1 MIHAMSV
8 RQHYSHQDV
17 LGIKVG
23 RLDKG
28 LNTQFIVYRLG
39 DTIIDAGPSNQ
50 WRHVLKFLKQ
60 QPVSQ
65 LLLTHHHEDHSG
77 NAYKIGKEFNLVPK
91 APALSQQKLAQGY
104 PTPFIQ
110 KVVWGNLKPVQS
122 QALAPCEYLSDGSE
136 IIPVHTPGHAKDL
149 TCFYLPKQGYFF
161 SGDLF
166 IANKLKMMRSD
177 ENLVELVASMQK
189 VLELDFDVLFCPHAG
204 IVKQG
209 KAPLQQKLDYI
220 LDMCAQV
227 QALTAKGWDTQ
238 AVCDKLLGPKD
249 MMGRVTG
256 GNFSKLNLI
265 NQCDLVTL

>member
-1 MIHAMSV
+1 
-8 RQHYSHQDV
+8 
-17 LGIKVG
+17 
-23 RLDKG
+23 
-28 LNTQFIVYRLG
+28 
-39 DTIIDAGPSNQ
+39 
-50 WRHVLKFLKQ
+50 
-60 QPVSQ
+60 
-65 LLLTHHHEDHSG
+65 
-77 NAYKIGKEFNLVPK
+77 
-91 APALSQQKLAQGY
+91 
-104 PTPFIQ
+104 
-110 KVVWGNLKPVQS
+110 
-122 QALAPCEYLSDGSE
+122 
-136 IIPVHTPGHAKDL
+136 
-149 TCFYLPKQGYFF
+149 LPKQGYFF

-189 VLELDFDVLFCPHAG
+189 VLALDFDVLFCPHAG
-204 IVKQG
+204 IVSKG

-227 QALTAKGWDTQ
+227 QALTAKGWDLQ